1 MAGRDSRRRIGR
13 ARSRREHSASARS
26 PGKRSAPG
34 ALDAA
39 RASGAAFGLTRATW
53 GVASRGGC
61 RTVVARV
68 SEAHPGLWTPPG
80 PRGGPLAFPSP
91 HVERRVY
98 IAPTAHISEKDPVE
112 KQV

>member
-1 MAGRDSRRRIGR
+1 MAWLRAWWTGRIRRSIAMSGRDSRRPIGR

-68 SEAHPGLWTPPG
+68 SEAHPGLWTPRG
-80 PRGGPLAFPSP
+80 PRVRHLALPGLY
-91 HVERRVY
+91 VERRG
-98 IAPTAHISEKDPVE
+98 
-112 KQV
+112 